1 MRQRPDSIRVCRNG
15 DRIRSVDILAPAVLD
30 PENAY
35 TLLDAFNFDSEK
47 ARVRE
52 DFNGAGDRFHDG
64 TRAHMSPQ
72 MRRRDSSP

>member
-1 MRQRPDSIRVCRNG
+1 MCRNG

-47 ARVRE
+47 AHVRE
-52 DFNGAGDRFHDG
+52 DFNGAGD
-64 TRAHMSPQ
+64 
-72 MRRRDSSP
+72 